1 MNNYLFKYVITGTIN
16 KVIYH
21 FTATAKN
28 FDSAYNDFK
37 KHNKNCEI
45 ISAKIINMQNL
56 KHFKVGIKW
65 K

>member
-1 MNNYLFKYVITGTIN
+1 MNNYLFRYVVTGTIN
-16 KVIYH
+16 KVIYQ

-28 FDSAYNDFK
+28 FETAYKEFK

-56 KHFKVGIKW
+56 KHFKGGTKR
-65 K
+65 